1 MSERKFGFRTRALHA
16 GGTPDA
22 EHGARAVPIYQST
35 SFVFKDTDD
44 AANLFA
50 LQKYG
55 NIYSRIG
62 NPTVAAFE
70 ERIASLEGGIGA
82 VATSSGMAA
91 EFVTFAALTAA
102 GDHIVAS
109 SKLYGGTITQLD
121 VTLRRFG
128 VETTFID
135 STDPA
140 EFAAAIRENTKAV
153 YTEVVANPSGDIADL
168 KGLARVAHG
177 AGIPLIVDST
187 LTPPYLLRPIEHGA
201 DIVIHSATKF
211 LGGHGTTLG
220 GVVVESGR
228 FNWGNGKFPQMTEP
242 VPSYGNVSWW
252 GNFGE
257 YGFLTKLRSEQL
269 RDIGPSLPAQSAF
282 QLLIGVETLPQR
294 MDNHLANAQKV
305 AEWLAADERVVYVN
319 YAGLPGHPHHER
331 AKELL
336 PLGVGSVFSFGVK
349 GGRAAGQTFI
359 EALQLASHLANIG
372 DARTLILHPGSTTH
386 QQLSADQLEAAG
398 VPEDLIRISVGL
410 EDVED
415 IIWDLDQALAA
426 SQQAGAEHGPDRT
439 HEDHVFNPGEFASPT
454 YDGEACVLPS
464 ARAAATEPGTRVVEA
479 VEEAVEAEEGAAK

>member
-1 MSERKFGFRTRALHA
+1 MTEHSFGFRTRALHA

-22 EHGARAVPIYQST
+22 EHGARAVPIYQTT
-35 SFVFKDTDD
+35 SFVFKSTDD

-91 EFVTFAALTAA
+91 EFITFAALAGA

-128 VETTFID
+128 VDTTFID
-135 STDPA
+135 SNDPA
-140 EFAAAIRENTKAV
+140 DFAAAIRENTKAV
-153 YTEVVANPSGDIADL
+153 YTEIVANPSGDIADL
-168 KGLARVAHG
+168 EGLAAVAHA
-177 AGIPLIVDST
+177 AGVPLVVDATLST
-187 LTPPYLLRPIEHGA
+187 PYLIRPIEFGA

-228 FNWGNGKFPQMTEP
+228 FNWGNGKFPSMTEP
-242 VPSYGNVSWW
+242 VESYGNVSWW

-269 RDIGPSLPAQSAF
+269 RDIGPSLSAQSAF
-282 QLLIGVETLPQR
+282 QLLQGVETLPQR
-294 MDNHLANAQKV
+294 MDEHLRNAAAV
-305 AEWLAADERVVYVN
+305 AQWLEDDERVSWVRF
-319 YAGLPGHPHHER
+319 AGLPSHPHFER
-331 AKELL
+331 GQRYL
-336 PLGVGSVFSFGVK
+336 PKGVGSVFAFGVR
-349 GGRAAGQTFI
+349 GGREAGKVFI
-359 EALQLASHLANIG
+359 DSLQLASHLANIG
-372 DARTLILHPGSTTH
+372 DSRTLVLHPASTTH
-386 QQLSADQLEAAG
+386 QQLTAGQLDAAG
-398 VPEDLIRISVGL
+398 VPADLIRISVGL
-410 EDVED
+410 EDLAD
-415 IIWDLDQALAA
+415 ILWDLDQALAA
-426 SQQAGAEHGPDRT
+426 AQESQSNGGSDADSAASSCEIGAT
-439 HEDHVFNPGEFASPT
+439 A
-454 YDGEACVLPS
+454 
-464 ARAAATEPGTRVVEA
+464 
-479 VEEAVEAEEGAAK
+479 